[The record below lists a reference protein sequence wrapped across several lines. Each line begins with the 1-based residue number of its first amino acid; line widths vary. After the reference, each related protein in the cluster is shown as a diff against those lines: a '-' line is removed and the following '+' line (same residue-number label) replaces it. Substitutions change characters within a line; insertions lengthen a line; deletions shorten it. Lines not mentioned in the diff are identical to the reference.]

1 MPCRI
6 RHIVM
11 PLLLWSISLFGQSVP
26 SDAIKKY
33 KENSKWQEYRIYVHL
48 NKSVFIPGEQIYFS
62 AYVFDRAGGRP
73 VKEKMNLNIGLYDG
87 QGKRLKGSVWE
98 IQNGIAHGSLET
110 YRNYKEGSYFFR
122 AATRWN
128 ENFSGRGNFLME
140 IDLIENEIEN
150 NPIISNDIYVR
161 FKPEGGVVLN
171 DSFNSLGFQIID
183 RNGKGVALKEGH
195 IEDADGQVINSGLSS
210 NSSGLGRVNLF
221 LKKDK
226 TYHYRFELTNG
237 QILRGDLPQGKEKG
251 YSINLSGPLD
261 KERIVTVRSGSV
273 NFAEIKN
280 NRFFLMVHQGN
291 WLKSIPFKMDKKE
304 KSFQLGKQYLAPGV
318 NIVTLLDKDLNMLTN
333 RLMFNFREIAKGDLQ
348 VFLERAE
355 KDSIYLGFR
364 SEQLIGASSRLS
376 MSVLPDKIALNR
388 KRKTMFDVFCLQPF
402 LDSFAETSESYYNS
416 FDRKTLFNMDLLL
429 MIHGKTEFEWIRN
442 KTSDSISKVPSEYG
456 FSIRGHVWN
465 KAKNKQNSIAF
476 FQDQI
481 DKMKI
486 LEINV
491 DSTFSIDN
499 YPVYEDLPV
508 NFVLIDNKGNMKE
521 PQVEFEIFPK
531 KPMDSIEITRSPK
544 IPDRMTSKNKALTNF
559 MRAFEEQ
566 SNMLDN
572 VTVVGKVADT
582 ETIRNPRLNA
592 GFWNSVKINEDIRS
606 KNQVLSRYLR
616 RVGFRVRTMPP
627 SNAIFVEARSNSPQE
642 YPPTI
647 FVDGFE
653 LNEPLTDYLL
663 HTIDEIYYEHVGLTQ
678 SNGGSIYIYRKYDS
692 RVADK
697 SAPFLSLEVE
707 NGFKRPEPFISM
719 IDRDSPNDRIKQY
732 MSVHWEPKLK
742 SHEGSE
748 IILGFPKLGMKDF
761 VLFVEGVTAD
771 GWIFSE
777 TYRIEDSQLILK
789 P

>member
-1 MPCRI
+1 M
-6 RHIVM
+6 
-11 PLLLWSISLFGQSVP
+11 
-26 SDAIKKY
+26 KNY
-33 KENSKWQEYRIYVHL
+33 KENSKWQEYQIYVHL

-73 VKEKMNLNIGLYDG
+73 VKEKMNLIIGLYDG
-87 QGKRLKGSVWE
+87 QGKRLTGSVWE
-98 IQNGIAHGSLET
+98 VQNGIAHGSLET
-110 YRNYKEGSYFFR
+110 YRNCKEGSYFFK

-128 ENFSGRGNFLME
+128 ENFSGRGNFLVE

-150 NPIISNDIYVR
+150 NPILSNDIYLR
-161 FKPEGGVVLN
+161 FKPEGGDMLN

-195 IEDADGQVINSGLSS
+195 IEDADGQVIISGLSS

-237 QILRGDLPQGKEKG
+237 QILRGDLPQGKDKG

-273 NFAEIKN
+273 NFAKIKN
-280 NRFFLMVHQGN
+280 DKFFLMVHQGN
-291 WLKSIPFKMDKKE
+291 WLKSIPFKMDEQK
-304 KSFQLGKQYLAPGV
+304 KSFELGSPYLVPGV
-318 NIVTLLDKDLNMLTN
+318 NIVTLLDKDLNTLTK
-333 RLMFNFREIAKGDLQ
+333 RLMFNFREIAKGNLE
-348 VFLERAE
+348 VFIERIE
-355 KDSIYLGFR
+355 EDSIYLGFR
-364 SEQLIGASSRLS
+364 SDKLIGASSSLS
-376 MSVLPDKIALNR
+376 MSVLPDNSVLNR
-388 KRKTMFDVFCLQPF
+388 KRKTIFEVFCLQPF
-402 LDSFAETSESYYNS
+402 LDSFAETSESYYTS

-429 MIHGKTEFEWIRN
+429 MIHGKTEFKWVRN
-442 KTSDSISKVPSEYG
+442 KASDSDSIVPSEYG
-456 FSIRGHVWN
+456 FSILGHVRN
-465 KAKNKQNSIAF
+465 KAKNKKNSIAF

-486 LEINV
+486 LEIKE

-499 YPVYEDLPV
+499 YPVYEDLPM

-521 PQVEFEIFPK
+521 PQVEFEILPK
-531 KPMDSIEITRSPK
+531 KSMDSIEIGRRPK
-544 IPDRMTSKNKALTNF
+544 IPDRMMGENQALTNF
-559 MRAFEEQ
+559 TRAFEEQ
-566 SNMLDN
+566 SYVLDN

-582 ETIRNPRLNA
+582 ETTRNTRLNA
-592 GFWNSVKINEDIRS
+592 GFWNSVKITEDIRR
-606 KNQVLSRYLR
+606 KNQLLSRYLR

-627 SNAIFVEARSNSPQE
+627 SNAIFVDARSNSPQE

-663 HTIDEIYYEHVGLTQ
+663 HTIDEIYYEHVGLTE

-697 SAPFLSLEVE
+697 SAPFLSLEAD

-719 IDRDSPNDRIKQY
+719 IDQDSSNNRIKQY
-732 MSVHWEPKLK
+732 MSVHWEPKLE
-742 SHEGSE
+742 SHEGTE

-761 VLFVEGVTAD
+761 VLFVEGVGAD

-777 TYRIEDSQLILK
+777 TFRIQGSQLILK